1 MVGTMTHLS
10 EERIDAAMDGAELAP
25 NELEH
30 LRACETCL
38 AQVAR
43 LRTLREQLAALPRTI
58 EPHVDGWPRVRETV
72 RVRRARRRTVMGAA
86 SLALAAAVLF
96 AIVRVVPTQDQS
108 ATQMP
113 PVAAEL
119 AELREVVPAVVVDA
133 MAANLT
139 IYDTALHELEA
150 HAATDVENADVRQRI
165 DDLRRKRAALL
176 RLASNS

>member
-1 MVGTMTHLS
+1 MAGTMTHLD
-10 EERIDAAMDGAELAP
+10 EERIDAAIDGAELAP
-25 NELEH
+25 NEVEH
-30 LRACETCL
+30 LRACDACR
-38 AQVAR
+38 AQVDR
-43 LRTLREQLAALPRTI
+43 LRTLRANLAALPRSI
-58 EPHVDGWPRVRETV
+58 EPNVDGWPRVRETV
-72 RVRRARRRTVMGAA
+72 RVRRARRRTFISAA

-96 AIVRVVPTQDQS
+96 AIVRIAPTPD
-108 ATQMP
+108 AVTP

-139 IYDTALHELEA
+139 IYDAALHELEA
-150 HAATDVENADVRQRI
+150 YAATDSQNADVRHRI